1 MGRTSDWFERL
12 SRRRAVRQDVARA
25 VIWSPRDGDAAFRG
39 EPGRD
44 VLWLDGCSLQ
54 QLRDGLRMEG
64 GTARL
69 HVEGNGTVCFRDA
82 DGAAAI
88 AAGTLHLDG
97 ATLRFSGL
105 SCFAF
110 IW

>member
-1 MGRTSDWFERL
+1 MGRTSDWLQRL
-12 SRRRAVRQDVARA
+12 GRRRALREDVARA

-44 VLWLDGCSLQ
+44 VLWLDGCSLP
-54 QLRDGLRMEG
+54 QLRDGLRLEG
-64 GTARL
+64 GATRL
-69 HVEGNGTVCFRDA
+69 HVEGNGTACFRD
-82 DGAAAI
+82 GQGGPAI
-88 AAGTLHLDG
+88 AAGTLRLDG